1 MANSWVKF
9 GEAELV
15 VGCFRKCP
23 NYDDF
28 LKRTIMRRNQLLLFL
43 SLTLSGCAAQQGE
56 APLETPSLPPEPK
69 APLHEQAHEAPQLEQ
84 ELAAN
89 EAYANLWS
97 LPRDDLNLFLTCS
110 DFLNL
115 GSHQIL
121 VHLLVCLFPLPRIG
135 KICFESPPSVA

>member
-1 MANSWVKF
+1 
-9 GEAELV
+9 
-15 VGCFRKCP
+15 
-23 NYDDF
+23 
-28 LKRTIMRRNQLLLFL
+28 MRRNQLLLFL

-97 LPRDDLNLFLTCS
+97 LPRDDLNLFLTCISEFLS
-110 DFLNL
+110 DHQLGIQQATYDQLGPKNL
-115 GSHQIL
+115 EEALSKIVML
-121 VHLLVCLFPLPRIG
+121 PTMRKHLLNDL
-135 KICFESPPSVA
+135 